1 MKEMLF
7 ITSEQ
12 ACGVISEDTAEAF
25 GTCFNTPFVSLLVT
39 RGLVPKIDTQ
49 AQC

>member
-12 ACGVISEDTAEAF
+12 ACGVISEDMVEAF

-39 RGLVPKIDTQ
+39 GGLVPKIVTQ